1 MTIIDKPNKNLNKDV
16 LVIVMIRFVEQ
27 YILITNH

>member
-1 MTIIDKPNKNLNKDV
+1 MPIIDKPNKNLNKDV

-27 YILITNH
+27 YILITNY